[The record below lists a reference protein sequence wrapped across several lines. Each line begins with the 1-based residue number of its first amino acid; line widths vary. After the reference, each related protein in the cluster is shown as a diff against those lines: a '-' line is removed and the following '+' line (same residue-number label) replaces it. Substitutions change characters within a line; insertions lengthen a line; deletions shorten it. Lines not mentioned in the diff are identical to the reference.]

1 VSAAV
6 VARTPPLPPAKPA
19 APALADT
26 AKVRESP
33 HTRLEVSML
42 VETGWNRAFCV

>member
-6 VARTPPLPPAKPA
+6 EAHTPPLPPAAPA
-19 APALADT
+19 APALAD
-26 AKVRESP
+26 APKVRESP

-42 VETGWNRAFCV
+42 V